1 MSLQSHAFSVDL
13 IRACEQV
20 LLDAQST
27 PDELMRQAAHAVAVA
42 AGVLAAAPAPTL
54 LQTQA
59 TDRRILLLVGAGGNG
74 GDALYA
80 GAELVA
86 NHPVE
91 AVLLG
96 RDGRVHERAL
106 TAFRT
111 AGGHVIGGLPED
123 LRPYRLVI
131 DGLLGIGG
139 SGGLS
144 EGLGEWLERVRH
156 HHAIPVLAVDVP
168 SGINADTGAP
178 AVNHV
183 RADVTVTFGGLR
195 RAHAVSAACGEV
207 VVADIGIRGR
217 TLSEELLRK
226 VILGEAD
233 HVMALRAVP
242 ATRHDWPAPL
252 RRLGTYSNNEPLEPE
267 PGDDK
272 YSGGVV
278 GLCAGSATYPGAALL
293 TASGAVRATSAMV
306 RYVGDQRLEVVR
318 ALPEVVISDTVAH
331 TGRVQAWVVG
341 PGRGTDE
348 AAEAELAELLDRPEP
363 LLIDADAL
371 TVLAR
376 SAPLRTAL
384 RRRPASTLLTPHEG
398 EFRRLADALAA
409 GIPDPVDDRL
419 GAVRGL
425 SDELGCGVLLKGRH
439 TVIALPGTR
448 LGMYAFDA
456 GSSWAAT
463 PGSGDV
469 LAGIAGAWLARAAAW
484 LERMP
489 AEAGERFP
497 TELLG
502 ACDAVQVHSTAAWL
516 AAQTPDGPAP
526 TSASRIAEAV
536 PQATARLSNPEFRGV

>member
-1 MSLQSHAFSVDL
+1 MSLQSHAYPVDL
-13 IRACEQV
+13 IRVCEQV
-20 LLDAQST
+20 LLDAQSA

-42 AGVLAAAPAPTL
+42 AGVLVAAPAPTL
-54 LQTQA
+54 LRAQA

-80 GAELVA
+80 GAELAA
-86 NHPVE
+86 NHTVE

-123 LRPYRLVI
+123 LRPYRLVV
-131 DGLLGIGG
+131 DGILGIGG
-139 SGGLS
+139 SGGLNQ
-144 EGLGEWLERVRH
+144 GLGEWLERVREH
-156 HHAIPVLAVDVP
+156 HHIPVLAVDVP
-168 SGINADTGAP
+168 SGVDADTGALSGH
-178 AVNHV
+178 HV
-183 RADVTVTFGGLR
+183 TADVTVTFGGLR
-195 RAHAVSAACGEV
+195 HVHAVSSACGEV
-207 VVADIGIRGR
+207 LVADIAVRGR
-217 TLSEELLRK
+217 ALSEELLRR
-226 VILGEAD
+226 VILEEAGY
-233 HVMALRAVP
+233 VMALRAVHP
-242 ATRHDWPAPL
+242 TGREWPAPL
-252 RRLGTYSNNEPLEPE
+252 HRLSTYSNNEPLEPE
-267 PGDDK
+267 AGDDK

-293 TASGAVRATSAMV
+293 TATGAVRATSAMV
-306 RYVGDQRLEVVR
+306 RYVGDQKFAVVR
-318 ALPEVVISDTVAH
+318 AVPEVVISDAVAD

-341 PGRGTDE
+341 PGRGTDA
-348 AAEAELAELLDRPEP
+348 AAEAELAGLLARPEP

-371 TVLAR
+371 TLLAR
-376 SAPLRTAL
+376 SAPLRTIL
-384 RRRPASTLLTPHEG
+384 RERTASTLLTPHDG
-398 EFRRLADALAA
+398 EFRRLADALDA
-409 GIPDPVDDRL
+409 GIPDPAADRL
-419 GAVRGL
+419 GAVRAL
-425 SDELGCGVLLKGRH
+425 SDELDCGVLLKGRH

-489 AEAGERFP
+489 VEPAQRFP
-497 TELLG
+497 TELLS

-536 PQATARLSNPEFRGV
+536 PQATARLVHPEFLGR

>member
-1 MSLQSHAFSVDL
+1 MSLQSHAYPVDL
-13 IRACEQV
+13 IRVCEQV

-27 PDELMRQAAHAVAVA
+27 PDELMRQAAHAVAAA
-42 AGVLAAAPAPTL
+42 AGVIVSAPAPTIQHL
-54 LQTQA
+54 QA

-86 NHPVE
+86 NHTVE

-96 RDGRVHERAL
+96 RGGRVHERAL

-111 AGGHVIGGLPED
+111 AGGHVVGGLPED
-123 LRPYRLVI
+123 LRPYRLVV
-131 DGLLGIGG
+131 DGVLGIGG
-139 SGGLS
+139 SGGLNQ
-144 EGLGEWLERVRH
+144 GFGEWLERVREH
-156 HHAIPVLAVDVP
+156 HNIPVLAVDVP
-168 SGINADTGAP
+168 SGVDADTGALP
-178 AVNHV
+178 EHHV
-183 RADVTVTFGGLR
+183 TADVTVTFGCLR
-195 RAHAVSAACGEV
+195 RAHAVSPSCGEV

-217 TLSEELLRK
+217 TLSEELLRR
-226 VILGEAD
+226 VIRGEASY
-233 HVMALRAVP
+233 VMALRAVP
-242 ATRHDWPAPL
+242 STRYEWPPL
-252 RRLGTYSNNEPLEPE
+252 LRPLIAYSNNEPLEPE

-293 TASGAVRATSAMV
+293 AATGAVRATSAMV
-306 RYVGDQRLEVVR
+306 RYVGGQKLEVVR
-318 ALPEVVISDTVAH
+318 AVPEVVISDTVAE

-348 AAEAELAELLDRPEP
+348 AAEAELDELLARPEP

-371 TVLAR
+371 TLLAR

-384 RRRPASTLLTPHEG
+384 RERASSTLLTPHDG
-398 EFRRLADALAA
+398 EFRRLADAVDAA
-409 GIPDPVDDRL
+409 VPDPVADRL
-419 GAVRGL
+419 GAVRAL
-425 SDELGCGVLLKGRH
+425 SDEFGCGVLLKGRH

-489 AEAGERFP
+489 VEPEQRFP

-526 TSASRIAEAV
+526 TSASRIAGAV
-536 PQATARLSNPEFRGV
+536 PQATARLSHPEFLGR

>member
-42 AGVLAAAPAPTL
+42 AGVMAAAPAPTL
-54 LQTQA
+54 LQAQA

-80 GAELVA
+80 GAELA
-86 NHPVE
+86 ADHPVE

-96 RDGRVHERAL
+96 RGGRVHERAL

-123 LRPYRLVI
+123 LRPYRLVV

-139 SGGLS
+139 SGGLA
-144 EGLGEWLERVRH
+144 EELGEWLERVRH

-168 SGINADTGAP
+168 SGVDADTGAP
-178 AVNHV
+178 AEHHV
-183 RADVTVTFGGLR
+183 AADVTATFGGLR
-195 RAHAVSAACGEV
+195 RAHAVSPACGEV
-207 VVADIGIRGR
+207 VVADIGVRGR

-233 HVMALRAVP
+233 YVMTLRAVP
-242 ATRHDWPAPL
+242 AARYDWPAPL
-252 RRLGTYSNNEPLEPE
+252 HRLSAYGNNEPLEPGPE
-267 PGDDK
+267 DDK

-293 TASGAVRATSAMV
+293 TTLGAVRATSAMV
-306 RYVGDQRLEVVR
+306 RYVGDQRFNVVR
-318 ALPEVVISDTVAH
+318 AVPEVVVSGTVAGA
-331 TGRVQAWVVG
+331 GRVQAWVVG

-348 AAEAELAELLDRPEP
+348 AAETELAELLARPEP
-363 LLIDADAL
+363 LLIDADGL
-371 TVLAR
+371 TLLAR
-376 SAPLRTAL
+376 SAPLRTAV
-384 RRRPASTLLTPHEG
+384 RGRAAATLLTPHDG
-398 EFRRLADALAA
+398 EFRRLAAALGAE
-409 GIPDPVDDRL
+409 IPDPAADRL
-419 GAVRGL
+419 GAVRAL
-425 SDELGCGVLLKGRH
+425 ADELGCGVLLKGRH
-439 TVIALPGTR
+439 TVIALPEPR
-448 LGMYAFDA
+448 LGMYAFDT

-469 LAGIAGAWLARAAAW
+469 LAGVAGAWLARAAAR
-484 LERMP
+484 LERTP
-489 AEAGERFP
+489 VEAGEGLSHG
-497 TELLG
+497 LLS

-536 PQATARLSNPEFRGV
+536 PQATARLRNPGFRGR

>member
-20 LLDAQST
+20 LLDAQSA

-168 SGINADTGAP
+168 SGIHADTGAP

-217 TLSEELLRK
+217 TLSEELRRK

-233 HVMALRAVP
+233 YVMALRAVP

-293 TASGAVRATSAMV
+293 TANGAVRATSAMV

-489 AEAGERFP
+489 AEVGERFP